1 MVDFNSN
8 AIFGL
13 PDIDL
18 HNRILISSQ
27 NSDLKKST
35 SSTAR
40 PKLQT
45 ACARPLIGQI
55 GQKMVCDLVVG
66 PYSHGVA
73 KKAQLEKKYF
83 RTLPNPWATII
94 QYALPKLL
102 TQIWLGGPFTQRRLN
117 IMQKLR
123 RFFFRDLQRA
133 EDQFTSDVRV
143 LVISGNV
150 AFVILKRRTPEA
162 LKLFSCSPPSLFS
175 YTSSLCSMQSSVA
188 KILQALS
195 FPLHRKLS

>member
-1 MVDFNSN
+1 MVDFYFN
-8 AIFGL
+8 AIFEL

-35 SSTAR
+35 SSTVR

-83 RTLPNPWATII
+83 R
-94 QYALPKLL
+94 ALPSEQQWK
-102 TQIWLGGPFTQRRLN
+102 
-117 IMQKLR
+117 K
-123 RFFFRDLQRA
+123 
-133 EDQFTSDVRV
+133 V
-143 LVISGNV
+143 
-150 AFVILKRRTPEA
+150 
-162 LKLFSCSPPSLFS
+162 
-175 YTSSLCSMQSSVA
+175 
-188 KILQALS
+188 
-195 FPLHRKLS
+195 

>member
-1 MVDFNSN
+1 M
-8 AIFGL
+8 L
-13 PDIDL
+13 YC
-18 HNRILISSQ
+18 
-27 NSDLKKST
+27 
-35 SSTAR
+35 SSTKGLSDVACTGVIVIWLSGTEHTCPYWCYTWACPILGPLMLVGFLCVFQELEK
-40 PKLQT
+40 PKL
-45 ACARPLIGQI
+45 I
-55 GQKMVCDLVVG
+55 
-66 PYSHGVA
+66 
-73 KKAQLEKKYF
+73 
-83 RTLPNPWATII
+83 PWATII

>member
-1 MVDFNSN
+1 MLLAQVWLSFDFLEQN
-8 AIFGL
+8 
-13 PDIDL
+13 
-18 HNRILISSQ
+18 ILVHTDVIREQVQFWCRSI
-27 NSDLKKST
+27 LMLVGFLCAFFPELEK
-35 SSTAR
+35 
-40 PKLQT
+40 PKL
-45 ACARPLIGQI
+45 I
-55 GQKMVCDLVVG
+55 
-66 PYSHGVA
+66 
-73 KKAQLEKKYF
+73 
-83 RTLPNPWATII
+83 PWATII

-150 AFVILKRRTPEA
+150 AFVILKRRTPKA